1 MKLFD
6 VSQIPEQ
13 VGDWRCL
20 FFIYGETKIRQ
31 LELLRAPQIRV
42 VPRAPP
48 LGYSPLWD
56 LVCLD
61 ATSFAPITFHSP
73 AYSSFNIY
81 RSKHFYSCCALCSL
95 SQMSELVHLQSPTPC
110 HLQDQLLLTV
120 PVASA

>member
-1 MKLFD
+1 MSLRYQNKW
-6 VSQIPEQ
+6 V
-13 VGDWRCL
+13 VGAVF

-73 AYSSFNIY
+73 AYSS
-81 RSKHFYSCCALCSL
+81 
-95 SQMSELVHLQSPTPC
+95 
-110 HLQDQLLLTV
+110 
-120 PVASA
+120 